1 MGNEKE
7 PIEVIIREKE
17 HGVPNVFGPTIKRSF
32 GHLNENL
39 ENFNKT
45 SEGLQKK
52 LIFWTRVMAG
62 AIILQAVAIGLQIY
76 FQLR

>member
-1 MGNEKE
+1 MKKE
-7 PIEVIIREKE
+7 PIEVIITEKE

-32 GHLNENL
+32 SYLNENL

-45 SEGLQKK
+45 SKELQEK

-62 AIILQAVAIGLQIY
+62 AILIQAVAIGVQIY
-76 FQLR
+76 FQLS